1 MTERSFCTLG
11 THFGTSENSKGKYN
25 GKVLIHF
32 AQLLY
37 NLTFNSMSFNHFNKI
52 IGWSHQLTIMITL
65 TTFSD
70 LLRNNKHLTLV
81 DQICAQLVT
90 YKVLHIDRNNIEI
103 HKSRPIIFNDS
114 RIIIITKIRKENEII
129 FL

>member
-1 MTERSFCTLG
+1 MTRNYNFT
-11 THFGTSENSKGKYN
+11 KYKYN

-70 LLRNNKHLTLV
+70 LLRNNKTF
-81 DQICAQLVT
+81 
-90 YKVLHIDRNNIEI
+90 NIGSSNMRSTCDLQSFT
-103 HKSRPIIFNDS
+103 H
-114 RIIIITKIRKENEII
+114 
-129 FL
+129 